1 MGAITIANR
10 YVLCRSQLIKIWQY
24 VFARTCDYVGKLI
37 FLGILS
43 GAFFS
48 STFVLN
54 EVMSIGGGHW
64 VWSASLRYVFMML
77 LLSGIVLFNGGRK
90 QLFDVVRL
98 FCSHWKFWI
107 VAGSIGFGGFYSL
120 ICFSAD
126 FSPGWVIA
134 ATWQFTVVASLF
146 IFMLFGRKFP
156 KRVWLFSLMIFLGVI
171 LVNISYIEQFD
182 PKVLML
188 GGIPVLIAAFCYPFG
203 NQLVWEAKHGKH
215 RKIPSITSPL
225 LNNVFNKVLMMTLG
239 SFPLWIVLIM
249 ITRPPAP
256 DVSQT
261 LNTLLVA
268 LLSGVF
274 ATSIFLF
281 ARNLASNSNELA
293 GVDATQASEVIFA
306 LLGGIIFL
314 GGKVPNIVSIIG
326 LVLILVGLLFFVKY
340 QKV

>member
-1 MGAITIANR
+1 MT
-10 YVLCRSQLIKIWQY
+10 
-24 VFARTCDYVGKLI
+24 KLI

-48 STFVLN
+48 STFILN
-54 EVMSIGGGHW
+54 EVMSLEGGHW

-77 LLSGIVLFNGGRK
+77 FLSVIILFSGGRK
-90 QLFDVVRL
+90 QLFDVFGL
-98 FCSHWKFWI
+98 FRSHYKFWI

-146 IFMLFGRKFP
+146 IFMLFGRTFP
-156 KRVWLFSLMIFLGVI
+156 KRIWLFASIIFLGVI
-171 LVNISYIEQFD
+171 LVNLSYIEQFD
-182 PKVLML
+182 PKVFLL

-203 NQLVWEAKHGKH
+203 NQLVWEAKHAKH
-215 RKIPSITSPL
+215 KNIPSITSPL
-225 LNNVFNKVLMMTLG
+225 LNNVFNKVLLLTLG
-239 SFPLWIVLIM
+239 SFPLWIVLVL
-249 ITRPPAP
+249 ITQPPAP
-256 DVSQT
+256 SMSQT

-306 LLGGIIFL
+306 LLGGLLFL
-314 GGKVPNIVSIIG
+314 EGKAPNIVSIIG
-326 LVLILVGLLFFVKY
+326 LVLILVGLLLFVTY